1 MRIFFNTMLYAVM
14 CQPAST
20 LLDSGYI
27 YMNLEVFDSFDLLQ
41 VGNKQI
47 DCPIVYTRLADNN
60 TSEFII
66 RWVDVFFILWHVSS
80 ESDIGVTVVSQ
91 KHNFHI

>member
-1 MRIFFNTMLYAVM
+1 M

-47 DCPIVYTRLADNN
+47 DCPIVYTLLADNN

-80 ESDIGVTVVSQ
+80 ESDIGVTVVS
-91 KHNFHI
+91 IGI